1 MKFIC
6 GLLIWVQKYQN
17 ESAPNFL
24 IQPVTQF
31 NIFLLFKTKNYW
43 VRETSTDTEQMW

>member
-17 ESAPNFL
+17 KSESNFL
-24 IQPVTQF
+24 IQLMTQF
-31 NIFLLFKTKNYW
+31 NMFLLFKTKNYW
-43 VRETSTDTEQMW
+43 KRETSTDTEQKW